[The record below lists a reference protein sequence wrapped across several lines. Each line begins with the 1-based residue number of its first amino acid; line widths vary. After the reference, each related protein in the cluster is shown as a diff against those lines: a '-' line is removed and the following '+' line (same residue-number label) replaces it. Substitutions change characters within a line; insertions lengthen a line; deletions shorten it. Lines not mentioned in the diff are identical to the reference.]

1 MRKEKEHKNAILL
14 RQQGYSLNE
23 IATKLK
29 ISKSTASLWLRSV
42 PLDKNAKS
50 RLQQR
55 TKVNSLAGLLSYSQ
69 RLRDSKNEQIKSDE
83 SSGKS
88 LLGKVSDRDIFC
100 IGLGLYWGEGYKRGS
115 QEFGFTNSDPIM
127 IQFYILWLDKVFA
140 VKKKDLILRISI
152 NNSHQSRK
160 SEVERYWVRTTGI
173 PFSQFTKTSFIKS
186 ISSKTY
192 LNHDGHMGTL
202 RVKVKSGTR
211 MRRKVIGAIKSLKV

>member
-23 IATKLK
+23 IAAKLK

-42 PLDKNAKS
+42 ALNKNAKS

-55 TKVNSLAGLLSYSQ
+55 TKVNSLAGLMSYSQ

-115 QEFGFTNSDPIM
+115 Q
-127 IQFYILWLDKVFA
+127 
-140 VKKKDLILRISI
+140 
-152 NNSHQSRK
+152 
-160 SEVERYWVRTTGI
+160 
-173 PFSQFTKTSFIKS
+173 
-186 ISSKTY
+186 
-192 LNHDGHMGTL
+192 
-202 RVKVKSGTR
+202 
-211 MRRKVIGAIKSLKV
+211 